1 MFRTG
6 PSHTARHDLTAF
18 CNIFLEFFN
27 FLVIYVIDLIY
38 AEMTNLR
45 PTFAAFAV
53 KIRTVFHQRLNPFLE
68 WYLYVSRS
76 LGPAHLRKIKGELIF
91 EPFLFHQASHVPAG
105 NGVGMHPGIPETGF

>member
-6 PSHTARHDLTAF
+6 PSHTAARSYRVLYL
-18 CNIFLEFFN
+18 LEFFN

-91 EPFLFHQASHVPAG
+91 EPFLFPQASHVPAG

>member
-68 WYLYVSRS
+68 WYLHVSRS
-76 LGPAHLRKIKGELIF
+76 LGPTHLRKIKGEFIF
-91 EPFLFHQASHVPAG
+91 ESFLFSQASHVSAG
-105 NGVGMHPGIPETGF
+105 NSV

>member
-91 EPFLFHQASHVPAG
+91 EPFLFPQASHVPAG

>member
-27 FLVIYVIDLIY
+27 FLVIYAIDLIY

-91 EPFLFHQASHVPAG
+91 EPFLFPQASHVPAG

>member
-6 PSHTARHDLTAF
+6 PSHTARHDLTVF

-91 EPFLFHQASHVPAG
+91 EPFLFPQASHVPAG

>member
-45 PTFAAFAV
+45 PAFAAFAV

-68 WYLYVSRS
+68 WYLHISRS
-76 LGPAHLRKIKGELIF
+76 LGPTHLRKIKGEFIF
-91 EPFLFHQASHVPAG
+91 ESFLFSQASHVSAG
-105 NGVGMHPGIPETGF
+105 NSV

>member
-6 PSHTARHDLTAF
+6 PSHTARHDLTAL

-91 EPFLFHQASHVPAG
+91 EPFLFPQASHVPAG

>member
-53 KIRTVFHQRLNPFLE
+53 KIRTVFHQTLNPLLE

-91 EPFLFHQASHVPAG
+91 EPFLFPQASHVPAG